1 MVKKLVTAILLLS
14 TATAQAEDT
23 NHSPYEVN
31 LVLDLGITIGGLT
44 ICGLPRLFVEEYIEP
59 ACGLDC
65 DPDDV
70 NALDR
75 TVIGNY
81 SETAVTIS
89 DFGAGAA
96 WVLPHLLGA
105 IDVLVTSPSDGWT
118 GYGKDALV
126 IIETLSVTLAANNLL
141 NFLVLRPRPLVYDEN
156 VSDDH
161 RLMGD
166 SALSFP
172 SGHTA
177 GAFAMAT
184 AYSRLFMLRHPDSP
198 MVIPMWIGTYALAT
212 TTGVLRTT
220 GGDHFWTDVIAGA
233 VMGVG
238 FGLLIPWLHERKKSS
253 GVALG
258 PLVTPD
264 GGFGAV
270 LTVW

>member
-1 MVKKLVTAILLLS
+1 MVKKLVIAILLLS

-23 NHSPYEVN
+23 NRSPYEVN
-31 LVLDLGITIGGLT
+31 LVLDLGITVGGLT
-44 ICGLPRLFVEEYIEP
+44 MAGLPRLFVEEYIQP

-65 DPDDV
+65 DPNDV

-81 SETAVTIS
+81 SQTAVTIS
-89 DFGAGAA
+89 DIGAGTA
-96 WVLPHLLGA
+96 WALPHLLGA
-105 IDVLVTSPSDGWT
+105 IDVLVTNPSDGWT

-126 IIETLSVTLAANNLL
+126 IIETLSVALATNNLL
-141 NFLVLRPRPLVYDEN
+141 NFVVRRPRPLVYDEN
-156 VSDDH
+156 VADDH
-161 RLMGD
+161 RLLGD

-198 MVIPMWIGTYALAT
+198 MVIPMWIGTYALAG

-233 VMGVG
+233 VMGIG
-238 FGLLIPWLHERKKSS
+238 IGLLVPWMHEKKKRSE
-253 GVALG
+253 VAVS
-258 PLVTPD
+258 PLLTPD
-264 GGFGAV
+264 GGFGAIV
-270 LTVW
+270 TFR

>member
-1 MVKKLVTAILLLS
+1 MVKKLIAAILLLY
-14 TATAQAEDT
+14 AVPAQAEDH
-23 NHSPYEVN
+23 NRSPYEVN
-31 LVLDLGITIGGLT
+31 LVLDLGITVGGLT
-44 ICGLPRLFVEEYIEP
+44 MAGLPRLFVEEYIQP

-81 SETAVTIS
+81 SEDAVLVS
-89 DFGAGAA
+89 DIGAGTA
-96 WVLPHLLGA
+96 WVLPHLFGA

-118 GYGKDALV
+118 GYAKDTLV
-126 IIETLSVTLAANNLL
+126 ILETLSVTLAANNLL
-141 NFLVLRPRPLVYDEN
+141 NFVVQRPRPLVYDEN
-156 VSDDH
+156 IADDH
-161 RLMGD
+161 RLLGD

-198 MVIPMWIGTYALAT
+198 LVIPMWIGTYALAG

-220 GGDHFWTDVIAGA
+220 AGDHFWTDVIAGA

-238 FGLLIPWLHERKKSS
+238 IGLLVPWMHEKKKPSA
-253 GVALG
+253 VAVS
-258 PLVTPD
+258 PLITTD

-270 LTVW
+270 LSFR

>member
-1 MVKKLVTAILLLS
+1 MKRLIAAIVLLFS
-14 TATAQAEDT
+14 FPAQAQDT
-23 NHSPYEVN
+23 NRSPYEVN
-31 LVLDLGITIGGLT
+31 IALDLGITVGGLVM
-44 ICGLPRLFVEEYIEP
+44 CGMPRLFVEEHIQP

-81 SETAVTIS
+81 SQAAVTIS
-89 DFGAGAA
+89 DIGAGTA

-105 IDVLVTSPSDGWT
+105 IDVLATSPSDGWA
-118 GYGKDALV
+118 GYGKDTLV
-126 IIETLSVTLAANNLL
+126 IVETLSVTLAMNNLL
-141 NFLVLRPRPLVYDEN
+141 NFLIRRPRPLVYDEN
-156 VSDDH
+156 VDDDH
-161 RLMGD
+161 RLLGD

-184 AYSRLFMLRHPDSP
+184 SYSRLFMLRHPDSP
-198 MVIPMWIGTYALAT
+198 LVIPMWIGTYALAS
-212 TTGVLRTT
+212 TTGILRTT

-233 VMGVG
+233 VMGIG
-238 FGLLIPWLHERKKSS
+238 IGLLVPWMHERKQTS
-253 GVALG
+253 GVAVG

-270 LTVW
+270 LTLW